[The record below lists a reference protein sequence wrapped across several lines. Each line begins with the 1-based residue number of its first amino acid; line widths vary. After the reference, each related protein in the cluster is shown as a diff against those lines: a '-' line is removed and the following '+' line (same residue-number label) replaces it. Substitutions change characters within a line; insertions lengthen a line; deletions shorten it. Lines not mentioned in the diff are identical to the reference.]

1 MAERDVVD
9 VVDVVTTAVDD
20 DEVASLA
27 SEGDAPPR
35 ADDDPPP
42 CCFLE
47 TMAGRMEEAR
57 SDSPGRTETRDSF
70 SEDDLWRRREKNDT
84 SEETGQKLASRWLL
98 WTSNSCL

>member
-20 DEVASLA
+20 DAVASLA

-57 SDSPGRTETRDSF
+57 SDSPGRTETRDYSF
-70 SEDDLWRRREKNDT
+70 SEDEKND
-84 SEETGQKLASRWLL
+84 K
-98 WTSNSCL
+98 